1 MPRERLSSKRRQILN
16 GRNPLESRSGETMP
30 RPLTDAIPFSAPR
43 DGDLEALVATLGAA
57 LAPDAFELVL
67 RCPASG
73 RRFRR
78 RLAGGRDSGLRPASA
93 ARDGGL
99 PNGNVL
105 TVPFGEDGGWR
116 GRLYLVRRRF
126 RPWTGAESMRFSL
139 LAPLACQLLTRLAEA
154 PAARCARE
162 RLLALAEATGA
173 PAMIVDRGG
182 TILYAN
188 GAAEELLSRQA
199 EEGLA
204 VLSTDR
210 RTTPLVPH
218 LLQLVARDAPAT
230 ERMALADGRCLEARV
245 VDCPGDGTPAAP
257 PARIVLL
264 EERAA
269 PTIDDVRPH
278 LFARGVSEREAEV
291 VSGVLRGLRNSEIAR
306 ELFISEYTVKDHLKH
321 AFKKLSVDSR
331 GGLLRALHAVPGRP
345 SARVA

>member
-1 MPRERLSSKRRQILN
+1 
-16 GRNPLESRSGETMP
+16 MP
-30 RPLTDAIPFSAPR
+30 RPLTDAVPFSAPR

-67 RCPASG
+67 LCPATG

-78 RLAGGRDSGLRPASA
+78 RLAGGRDSGLRPAPAS
-93 ARDGGL
+93 RNGGL

-105 TVPFGEDGGWR
+105 TVPFGEEEGWR

-162 RLLALAEATGA
+162 RLLALAEATEA

-182 TILYAN
+182 TVLYAN
-188 GAAEELLSRQA
+188 GAAEELLSRDSDD
-199 EEGLA
+199 GPA
-204 VLSTDR
+204 VLSGDR
-210 RTTPLVPH
+210 RTIPLASR
-218 LLQLVARDAPAT
+218 LLQLAARENPTT
-230 ERMALADGRCLEARV
+230 ERMALTDGRCLEARI
-245 VDCPGDGTPAAP
+245 VDCPGDGTSAAP

-264 EERAA
+264 KERAA

-278 LFARGVSEREAEV
+278 LHARGVSDREAEV
-291 VSGVLRGLRNSEIAR
+291 VSGVLRGLRNSEIAG

-321 AFKKLSVDSR
+321 AFRKLSVASR
-331 GGLLRALHAVPGRP
+331 GELLRALHAVPGRP
-345 SARVA
+345 PARVA